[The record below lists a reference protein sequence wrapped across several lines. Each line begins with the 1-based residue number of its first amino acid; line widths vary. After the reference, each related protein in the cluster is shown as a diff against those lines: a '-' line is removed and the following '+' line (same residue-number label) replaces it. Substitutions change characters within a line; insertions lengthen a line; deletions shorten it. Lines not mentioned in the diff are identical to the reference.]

1 LVFIKLSQNK
11 NIIILDKIII
21 IIYYYSKGG
30 VNGVDFLKR
39 RCAKGK
45 TRVRFPAPPPKK
57 YYRLGNLLKRG
68 LP

>member
-1 LVFIKLSQNK
+1 V
-11 NIIILDKIII
+11 
-21 IIYYYSKGG
+21 G